1 MVFCSRVEVRLGFG
15 RSLLKWDLYF
25 MTMEPHQGRLL
36 LGGSGPCWSYCLI
49 WSSLIC
55 TQQPCTV
62 YIYIYRKFQ
71 GEHKNSLQLQV
82 WLGIVKQFHYAN
94 ANECPKQ
101 RPWNWCLKPNKTALF
116 LLVPGP
122 KITEVVFFYFD
133 ILWVNLCPR
142 KKSPSTVQI
151 ICIGV
156 SKHIGAV
163 HNTDRLSL
171 SFEGGGRVSQLLQDG
186 PFESILIKWSDM
198 GPRKKSP

>member
-1 MVFCSRVEVRLGFG
+1 M
-15 RSLLKWDLYF
+15 RSLLYDYGTPSRETPFRRIWPVLK
-25 MTMEPHQGRLL
+25 LL
-36 LGGSGPCWSYCLI
+36 LDLI
-49 WSSLIC
+49 ITNMHPTAMHS
-55 TQQPCTV
+55 
-62 YIYIYRKFQ
+62 IYIYRKFQ